1 MSAERQAYRKKHERL
16 AIFLSERVIHMDL
29 LLTQRDKVR
38 RVIRRRRRLG
48 LDRKDEVWNGR
59 YIVMPD
65 PDNQHQVFVTELV
78 FLLTLVVTRVGLGR
92 AYAGGNISSRED
104 KWTSNYRVPDVTV
117 FLNDNPAED
126 RGTHWL
132 GGPDLAVEIVSD
144 NDKSRKKLD
153 FYASVGTRELLIVD
167 RDPWQIEL
175 FRLTND
181 ELVSV
186 GQSTIANGHTLTSE
200 VVPLTF
206 RLIAGATRPQIE
218 TQHSD
223 GVQRWTI

>member
-1 MSAERQAYRKKHERL
+1 
-16 AIFLSERVIHMDL
+16 MDL

-38 RVIRRRRRLG
+38 RIIRRRRSLG

-65 PDNQHQVFVTELV
+65 PDNVHQDLV
-78 FLLTLVVTRVGLGR
+78 GALLTVLRIVISWAKLGN
-92 AYAGGNISSRED
+92 AYPGGNISDRED
-104 KWTSNYRVPDVTV
+104 KWTANYRVPDVTV
-117 FLNDNPAED
+117 FLNDNPAEN
-126 RGTHWL
+126 RNTHWL

-153 FYASVGTRELLIVD
+153 FYANVGTRELLIVD

-175 FRLTND
+175 FRLTNG

-186 GQSTIANGHTLTSE
+186 GKSSVADGNVLTSE
-200 VVPLTF
+200 VVPLSF
-206 RLIAGATRPQIE
+206 CLIAGTTRPQIE
-218 TQHSD
+218 ALHAD
-223 GVQRWTI
+223 GVQHWTI